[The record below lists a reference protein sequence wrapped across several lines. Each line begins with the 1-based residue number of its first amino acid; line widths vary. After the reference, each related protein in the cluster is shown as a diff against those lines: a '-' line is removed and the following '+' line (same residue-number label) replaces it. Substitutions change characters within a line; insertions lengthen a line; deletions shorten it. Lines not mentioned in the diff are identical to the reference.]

1 MKRALPLSLSLSSS
15 LYLSVSVSLS
25 NGDSKWQLS
34 SADGVAQKF
43 VWLSADCAAT
53 STLRESNKN
62 WTKRNWNWNQSCL
75 ECCGMWNTRCCVRF
89 PVVLATRSSLCR
101 SKRATERESDRVRE
115 RCIVLFHFHS
125 FRWHW
130 KVVLPA
136 ANYGSACAISLS
148 HSTWLKTKRGVF
160 SPIQVHTVQR
170 RCIAVSVCCMA

>member
-1 MKRALPLSLSLSSS
+1 MKQCECATKVKAKSATIEMKRALPLSLCLPLS
-15 LYLSVSVSLS
+15 LSVSVLLS

-34 SADGVAQKF
+34 SADGVAQIF

-101 SKRATERESDRVRE
+101 SKRATERERATEWE
-115 RCIVLFHFHS
+115 RDVLCCFIFIRFVAIGKSYCELPIMEAHVLSRSRTRLDSKQNGACFH
-125 FRWHW
+125 
-130 KVVLPA
+130 
-136 ANYGSACAISLS
+136 
-148 HSTWLKTKRGVF
+148 
-160 SPIQVHTVQR
+160 
-170 RCIAVSVCCMA
+170 